1 MQKIIAM
8 IFLCSVLCF
17 NSNLFTY
24 STYAIDKDNIKD
36 TNYFDR
42 YTEQVN
48 ICLKDV
54 EVKQEDIDISY
65 DYDKF
70 AILTFT
76 VVNTSLKPLELSDID
91 YKFYQNNKLQETFT
105 NKEDNIYGFL
115 GSLESGESK
124 TIKICVSLENIKQPI
139 VFLINNK
146 CGNYKYN
153 IKQIIN
159 IV

>member
-1 MQKIIAM
+1 MQKTIAM

-17 NSNLFTY
+17 NSNLF
-24 STYAIDKDNIKD
+24 TYAIDKDNIKD

-42 YTEQVN
+42 YTEQIN
-48 ICLKDV
+48 ICVKDV
-54 EVKQEDIDISY
+54 EVKQEDIDISD

-91 YKFYQNNKLQETFT
+91 YKFYQNNKLQDTFT
-105 NKEDNIYGFL
+105 NKKDNIYGFL

-124 TIKICVSLENIKQPI
+124 TIKICVSLENINHPI
-139 VFLINNK
+139 VYLINNK

>member
-1 MQKIIAM
+1 MQKTIAM

-42 YTEQVN
+42 YTEQIN

-54 EVKQEDIDISY
+54 EVKQEDIDISD

-76 VVNTSLKPLELSDID
+76 LVNTSLKPLELSDID

-146 CGNYKYN
+146 CENYKYN

>member
-24 STYAIDKDNIKD
+24 AIDKDNIKD

-42 YTEQVN
+42 YTEQIN

-54 EVKQEDIDISY
+54 EVKQEDIDISD

-105 NKEDNIYGFL
+105 NKNQNIYGFL
-115 GSLESGESK
+115 GKLNSGESK
-124 TIKICVSLENIKQPI
+124 IIKICVSLDNMKEPI
-139 VFLINNK
+139 VLLINNDV
-146 CGNYKYN
+146 GIYKYH
-153 IKQIIN
+153 IKQTIN
-159 IV
+159 IS

>member
-42 YTEQVN
+42 YTEQIN

-70 AILTFT
+70 AILTC
-76 VVNTSLKPLELSDID
+76 SKYELEA
-91 YKFYQNNKLQETFT
+91 
-105 NKEDNIYGFL
+105 
-115 GSLESGESK
+115 
-124 TIKICVSLENIKQPI
+124 PR
-139 VFLINNK
+139 
-146 CGNYKYN
+146 
-153 IKQIIN
+153 IIRHRL
-159 IV
+159 

>member
-1 MQKIIAM
+1 MQKTIAM

-17 NSNLFTY
+17 NSNLF
-24 STYAIDKDNIKD
+24 TYAIDKDNIKD

-42 YTEQVN
+42 YTEQIN
-48 ICLKDV
+48 ICVKDV
-54 EVKQEDIDISY
+54 EVKQEDIDISD

-76 VVNTSLKPLELSDID
+76 VVNTSLKLLELSDID
-91 YKFYQNNKLQETFT
+91 YKFYQNNKLQDTFT
-105 NKEDNIYGFL
+105 NKKDNIYGFL

-124 TIKICVSLENIKQPI
+124 TIKICVSLKNIKLPI

>member
-24 STYAIDKDNIKD
+24 AIDKDNIKD

-42 YTEQVN
+42 YTEQIN

-54 EVKQEDIDISY
+54 EVKQEDIDISD

-70 AILTFT
+70 AILTFN
-76 VVNTSLKPLELSDID
+76 VINTSLEPLELSQIK
-91 YKFYQNNKLQETFT
+91 YQFYQDNKLQDTFI
-105 NKEDNIYGFL
+105 NKNQNIYGFL
-115 GSLESGESK
+115 GKLNSGESK

>member
-42 YTEQVN
+42 YTEQIN

-70 AILTFT
+70 AILTFN
-76 VVNTSLKPLELSDID
+76 VINTSLEPLELSQIK
-91 YKFYQNNKLQETFT
+91 YQFYQDNKLQDTFI
-105 NKEDNIYGFL
+105 NKNQNIYGFL
-115 GSLESGESK
+115 GKLNSGESK
-124 TIKICVSLENIKQPI
+124 IIKICVSLDNMKEPI
-139 VFLINNK
+139 VLLINNDV
-146 CGNYKYN
+146 GIYKYH
-153 IKQIIN
+153 IKQTIN
-159 IV
+159 IS